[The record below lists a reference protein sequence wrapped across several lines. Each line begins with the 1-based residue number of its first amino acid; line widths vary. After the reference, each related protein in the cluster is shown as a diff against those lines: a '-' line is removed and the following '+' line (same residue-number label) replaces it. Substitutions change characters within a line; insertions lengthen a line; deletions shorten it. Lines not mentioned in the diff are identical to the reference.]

1 MATVFRVVTVDDED
15 GHEVRTQYYDEA
27 GGEIPAPRLSVVRGS
42 ARGAVSRVAVPP
54 VAVAHAAVEPAG
66 GRERVSSPAFAG
78 EQWAVLS
85 GCVAVFLP
93 ADPPR
98 SGRVAFH
105 VAGSGR
111 LPVGLPAEDVE
122 IVTAHGR
129 GARRRTVSAVVR
141 PLAEVLPWVLSV
153 DVEADAP
160 CGETAAV
167 WRHAALYALHLAG
180 RGLLLPGLSAG
191 DHDAWRLGPYAE
203 ADATWVRALAEVM
216 PPAAYAVPLESAGEG
231 SARTPLQLPDP
242 YARLR
247 EFMDAVADLLPRTPA
262 ASAAAGMRPF
272 ASRDAQHLP
281 GLRAWAAQVAD
292 GRDAGVRVSLRLE
305 LPGGAM
311 REYAD
316 DEGDAYDEDAYDAA
330 LEVAGASVRAVVQ
343 VHSLAD
349 PLLLADAAG
358 VFSGESGGFG
368 PRTRVQVEDVLR
380 RAAAAWPP
388 LHRILSLPVPDELAL
403 DDQEFIGLLAG
414 GAASLSAA
422 GVAVHLPKEL
432 AREMTARAVIEPDK
446 EAEREKDAE
455 TPAFFSPEQLLS
467 FRWEFAVGDRTLTQG
482 ELDRLA
488 QARRPLV
495 RLRDQ
500 WVVVDAELLRKARR
514 ARKELGALDALA
526 AALTGSVEDPDGVL
540 VPVRAG
546 GWLAALRDRLA
557 APERASAAELAA
569 PAALDATLRGYQ
581 LRGLAWLDRMTRL
594 GLGACLADDMG
605 LGKTITTI
613 ALHLRRQEDP
623 ATAGR
628 PALVVCPASLL
639 GNWGREIDRFAP
651 GTPWRRH
658 HGPGRDLGGLK
669 PGEIVLTTYGTM
681 RRDAQALAEAG
692 PWGLLVADEA
702 QHVKNPAGAT
712 AKALRTLPSSARVA
726 LSGTP
731 VENNLSELWAL
742 LDWGTPGLLGSLKT
756 FRQRYG
762 RAAERAARGGAAG
775 EEDSAAAERL
785 GRLIRPFVLRR
796 RKADPGIAPELPPKT
811 ETDERVLLSRE
822 QTVLYE
828 AQVRESLAAIREA
841 KGIARHGLVLKLLT
855 ALKQI
860 CNHPAQYLKEPDA
873 TRLTGRSGK
882 LELLDELLDVIV
894 AEDASVLLFTQYTQ
908 MARLLEHHLTA
919 RGINSL
925 YLHGGTPVKRREE
938 MVDAFQHGEAPV
950 FLLSLKAAGTG
961 LNLTRAGHVIH
972 YDRWW
977 NPAVEDQAT
986 DRAYRIGQ
994 TQPVQV
1000 HRLISEGTVE
1010 DRIAQLLSSKRDLAD
1025 SVLGGQ
1031 GEAAL
1036 TDLSDDELA
1045 DLVSLHSAHGDR
1057 SRR

>member
-1 MATVFRVVTVDDED
+1 M
-15 GHEVRTQYYDEA
+15 
-27 GGEIPAPRLSVVRGS
+27 
-42 ARGAVSRVAVPP
+42 
-54 VAVAHAAVEPAG
+54 
-66 GRERVSSPAFAG
+66 
-78 EQWAVLS
+78 LS

-231 SARTPLQLPDP
+231 SARTPLQLTDP